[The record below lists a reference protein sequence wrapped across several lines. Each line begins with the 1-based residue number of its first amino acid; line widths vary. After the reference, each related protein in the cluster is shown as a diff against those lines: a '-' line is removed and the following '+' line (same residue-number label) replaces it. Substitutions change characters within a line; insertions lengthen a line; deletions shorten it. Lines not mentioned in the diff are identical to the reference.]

1 MSFLQPMILL
11 ALPLMALPILIHLI
25 HQHRHRTVS
34 WAAMMFLVRA
44 QRMSRGMA
52 RLRYILIMLMR
63 MAAVGTLVFAISR
76 PLVSG
81 WLSGV
86 GMGKPDATLILLDR
100 SASMGARDMQTGQSK
115 RSTALVKLAELLE
128 KHDVGSQLVLI
139 DSAGEDVQALDSARA
154 LLDLPST
161 TASATSADMPGM
173 LERALAYLKANES
186 GRADIWVCSDLNEN
200 DWDAHSG
207 RWAVLREQFARLK
220 GVHLFL
226 LSYADRPA
234 NNLCIRVT
242 HVKRRQAGSR
252 AELVLDVLV
261 GVEAQVDSTA
271 QASESAQRVPV
282 EFEVNGV
289 RSVAEVTLDAQGA
302 SVAGHRIP
310 IDSTLRSGWGSVSLP
325 GDSNPLDN
333 RFYFV
338 FSEPP
343 LRRAVVVTDNP
354 RTGEAFRQ
362 ALAIPTEPGLQHRAE
377 ILAPTRVGQID
388 WENTGLVIWQAP
400 LPGAL
405 VAEQIE
411 RFVDASHVVMFF
423 PPDQGR
429 GGEIFARQWGAW
441 QEHAQEQSRLTW
453 WRSDADL
460 LARVGSGEALPLND
474 LRSYRTCTLERSGTE
489 NPGTALARLGDD
501 RPLLVRVSKE
511 QGKQGDQRDQGGV
524 YFCTTLPTA
533 QYSSFERDGVAFYVM
548 LQRALAEGCRS
559 LAAASQRDCGPDVL
573 ADRNQWQAVTSTERS
588 PGVSQRELHAG
599 VFQDGDLWCALNRSE
614 DEDRAPVTPA
624 ATVDAL
630 FAGLAYE
637 RIDDAVGD
645 PASLA
650 SEIWR
655 AFLMAMALAL
665 VAEAILCLPEKKS
678 HTQGFGEFSAAKSR
692 VKQEAR

>member
-1 MSFLQPMILL
+1 MNFLQPMLLL

-25 HQHRHRTVS
+25 HQHRHRTVP

-52 RLRYILIMLMR
+52 RLRYVLIMLMR
-63 MAAVGTLVFAISR
+63 MAAVGALVFAISR
-76 PLVSG
+76 PMVSG

-100 SASMGARDMQTGQSK
+100 SPSMETLDMQTGQSK
-115 RSTALVKLAELLE
+115 RSTALAKLAELLE

-139 DSAGEDVQALDSARA
+139 DSAGEDVQALDSAQA
-154 LLDLPST
+154 LMDLPST
-161 TASATSADMPGM
+161 TASATSADMARL
-173 LERALAYLKANES
+173 LERALAYVKANES
-186 GRADIWVCSDLNEN
+186 GRADIWICSDLNEN

-226 LSYADRPA
+226 LSYADRPE
-234 NNLCIRVT
+234 NNLCVRVT
-242 HVKRRQAGSR
+242 NIKRQQNSLR
-252 AELVLDVLV
+252 AELVLDVAV
-261 GVEAQVDSTA
+261 GIEGRPDGL
-271 QASESAQRVPV
+271 AQRVPV

-289 RSVAEVTLDAQGA
+289 RSVTEVTLDAQGA
-302 SVAGHRIP
+302 SLSGHRIP
-310 IDSTLRSGWGSVSLP
+310 IDSTVRSGWGSVGLP

-343 LRRAVVVTDNP
+343 LRRAVVVTDDT
-354 RTGEAFRQ
+354 RTGEAFRR
-362 ALAIPTEPGLQHRAE
+362 ALAIPAQAGLQHQAE
-377 ILAPTRVGQID
+377 ILTPARAGQID
-388 WENTGLVIWQAP
+388 WENTGLLIWQAS
-400 LPGAL
+400 LPSGL

-411 RFVDASHVVMFF
+411 RFVESGRVVMFF

-429 GGEIFARQWGAW
+429 DAHLFSTRWGDW
-441 QEHAQEQSRLTW
+441 QQHTQEESKVSW

-460 LARVGSGEALPLND
+460 LAQVGSGEALPLND
-474 LRSYRTCTLERSGTE
+474 LRTYRSCVLERSGTE
-489 NPGTALARLGDD
+489 NRGTALARLADD
-501 RPLLVRVSKE
+501 LPLLVRAPT
-511 QGKQGDQRDQGGV
+511 DQGGV

-533 QYSSFERDGVAFYVM
+533 QYSSFERDGVVFYVM
-548 LQRALAEGCRS
+548 LQRALTEGCRA
-559 LAAASQRDCGPDVL
+559 LATASQRDAGPGVL
-573 ADRNQWQAVTSTERS
+573 ADRNQWQRMTDTGDGS
-588 PGVSQRELHAG
+588 GVSQRELHAG
-599 VFQDGDLWCALNRSE
+599 VFQDGDVWCALNRSTP
-614 DEDRAPVTPA
+614 EDRAPVTPVE
-624 ATVDAL
+624 TVDAL

-655 AFLMAMALAL
+655 FFLMAMVLAL
-665 VAEAILCLPEKKS
+665 VAEALLCMPEKKVQA
-678 HTQGFGEFSAAKSR
+678 QGFGEFSAAHR
-692 VKQEAR
+692 HRKQEAV

>member
-1 MSFLQPMILL
+1 MNFLQPMILL

-25 HQHRHRTVS
+25 HQHRHRTVP

-52 RLRYILIMLMR
+52 RLRYVLIMLMR
-63 MAAVGTLVFAISR
+63 MAAVGALVFAISR

-100 SASMGARDMQTGQSK
+100 SASMETVDMQTGQSK
-115 RSTALVKLAELLE
+115 RTTALGKLAELLE

-139 DSAGEDVQALDSARA
+139 DSASSDVQPLDAPQALM
-154 LLDLPST
+154 DLPST
-161 TASATSADMPGM
+161 AASATSAPIARM

-186 GRADIWVCSDLNEN
+186 GRADIWICSDLNEN
-200 DWDAHSG
+200 DWDADSG

-242 HVKRRQAGSR
+242 NVKRRQNGNR
-252 AELVLDVLV
+252 AELVLDVWIGAENREVPTNGL
-261 GVEAQVDSTA
+261 
-271 QASESAQRVPV
+271 AQRVPV

-289 RSVAEVTLDAQGA
+289 RSVTEVTLDAQGA
-302 SVAGHRIP
+302 SLTGHRIP
-310 IDSTLRSGWGSVSLP
+310 IDSTRRAGWGSVALP

-343 LRRAVVVTDNP
+343 VRRAVVVTDNT
-354 RTGEAFRQ
+354 RMGEAFRRV
-362 ALAIPTEPGLQHRAE
+362 LAIPTEAGLQHRAE
-377 ILAPTRVGQID
+377 VLAPARAGQID
-388 WENTGLVIWQAP
+388 WEHTGLVIWQAP
-400 LPGAL
+400 LPSGQ

-411 RFVDASHVVMFF
+411 RFVDAGRVVLFF

-429 GGEIFARQWGAW
+429 GGEMFATRWRDW
-441 QEHAQEQSRLTW
+441 QPLAQAQTQVTW

-460 LARVGSGEALPLND
+460 LAHVGSGDALPLND
-474 LRSYRTCTLERSGTE
+474 LRTYRACVLEGLDAE
-489 NPGTALARLGDD
+489 EPGTALARLADD
-501 RPLLVRVSKE
+501 RPLLVRAPT
-511 QGKQGDQRDQGGV
+511 DQGGV

-533 QYSSFERDGVAFYVM
+533 EFSSFERDGVAFYVM
-548 LQRALAEGCRS
+548 LQRALAEGCRA
-559 LAAASQRDCGPDVL
+559 LAAASQRDAGSGVL
-573 ADRNQWQAVTSTERS
+573 ADRSQWDRVTSGPDD
-588 PGVSQRELHAG
+588 PGVSQREWHAG
-599 VFQDGDLWCALNRSE
+599 VFQDGDFWCALNRSE
-614 DEDRAPVTPA
+614 AEDRTAVTPVD
-624 ATVDAL
+624 TVDAL

-637 RIDDAVGD
+637 RIDDAVGNA
-645 PASLA
+645 ASLT

-655 AFLMAMALAL
+655 FFLMAMALAL
-665 VAEAILCLPEKKS
+665 VVEAALCLPEKKVQ
-678 HTQGFGEFSAAKSR
+678 TPGFGEFSAAK
-692 VKQEAR
+692 QEAL